1 MNEVPFGFTD
11 VVPSAHQSAPV
22 SPHGPQACG
31 VCPFLSRFGRKEQFL
46 IINFSQKQLLAD
58 SPDPP
63 WDAIY
68 KCKGAVTRVTQR
80 HFSQGGC
87 HLWALW
93 LLFSIF
99 FENLRP
105 IHSFAHF
112 SQILCCC
119 IAAFSWISSS
129 AVGRNVPSSCRF
141 AKQFEVSFHALV

>member
-1 MNEVPFGFTD
+1 MKS
-11 VVPSAHQSAPV
+11 PSASLMWCPQRIKVPQCLRMAPRHV
-22 SPHGPQACG
+22 VFAL
-31 VCPFLSRFGRKEQFL
+31 FLSRFGRKEQFL